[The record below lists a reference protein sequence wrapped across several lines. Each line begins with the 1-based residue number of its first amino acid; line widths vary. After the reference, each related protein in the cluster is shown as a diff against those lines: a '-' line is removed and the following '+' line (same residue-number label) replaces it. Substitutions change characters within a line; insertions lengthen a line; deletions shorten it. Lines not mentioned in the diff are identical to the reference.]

1 MAIPSKITGLPVIS
15 IGDEAFR
22 DCTGLTSVTIPNS
35 VTTIGDSAFRDC
47 YDLTGVA
54 IGNGVTTIGDSAFR
68 YCYGLTGVAIG
79 KSVTTIGDSAFSRCS
94 SMSAITVDAV
104 NSFYSSV
111 DGVLFNKSQTTL
123 IQCPGAKAGSYT
135 IPSSVTSIGEYAF
148 SDCSSLSAILVDAVN
163 SFYCSVEGVLFNKSQ
178 TTLIK
183 CPVFKTGG
191 YVIPGSVTSFGDR
204 AFFRCNKLTSVTI
217 PSSVTSIGDE
227 GFYSCTGLTS
237 VMIGSSVTSIGDD
250 AFSYCSSLTSL
261 TIGSSV
267 TSIGD
272 SAFADCSSLTSV
284 TIPSSVT
291 SIGEAAFYGCTS
303 LTGVIIPSSVTSIGD
318 WTFSGCTSLTSVTI
332 PSSVTSIGDYA
343 FEECGRLTSVAIP
356 DSVTTIGDEA
366 FAGCIRLTSVTI
378 PSSVTSIGNRT
389 FQNCGSLIS
398 VTIPNSVTTIGD
410 EAFAGCIG
418 LTSVTIPN
426 SVTSIGN
433 SAFSYCTSLTSVTIP
448 SSIASIGNGAF
459 SYCTSLT
466 SVTIPSSIASIGEA
480 PFSRCS
486 SLSTITVDDLNSF
499 YSSVDGVLFNKD
511 QTTLIQCPGGKA
523 GSYTIPNS
531 VTNIG
536 SSAFAHCSSLT
547 SVTIPNGVTTL
558 GSWAF
563 SGCSSLTSATI
574 PSSVTSIG
582 EEAFSNCVSLTS
594 VTIPNGVNT
603 IVGWAFSSCSSLTD
617 VTIGSSVTSIG
628 NGAFSGCTFLTGVY
642 FIGNAPGVGSS
653 VFYGDTNAT
662 VYYLAGTTGWGTTF
676 GGRPV
681 VLWHPQGL
689 PQVTPS
695 AGANGNISPD
705 APQTVNS
712 GGSVRFTANPNAG
725 YVVDQWIV
733 DGSLMQNGGTSY
745 TLSNIE
751 TNRSVQ
757 VTFRYV
763 GSPVPTPVLTGL
775 EPNLVKPG
783 GSAFFLYVNGA
794 NFGTNAIIRWNGADQ
809 VTKYVNTN
817 RLRATIEETLIAAP
831 ETVSITVFNPG
842 PGGGDLSA
850 MSLALTIADPATTP
864 TITVGH
870 SANVI
875 TIGWQAIGFKLQS
888 TPVLPATNWQDVA
901 GSETTNLLRVTN
913 ATGKQFYRLKK

>member
-366 FAGCIRLTSVTI
+366 FAGCIR
-378 PSSVTSIGNRT
+378 
-389 FQNCGSLIS
+389 
-398 VTIPNSVTTIGD
+398 
-410 EAFAGCIG
+410 
-418 LTSVTIPN
+418 
-426 SVTSIGN
+426 
-433 SAFSYCTSLTSVTIP
+433 
-448 SSIASIGNGAF
+448 
-459 SYCTSLT
+459 LT